1 MQIAFAKR
9 RELLSDALGHVLGEA
24 LRISVDS
31 VSGIEQAG
39 FGLAN
44 ADVQSKKFAGR
55 MAD

>member
-1 MQIAFAKR
+1 MQIAFAKKS
-9 RELLSDALGHVLGEA
+9 ELLTEALGHGLGEA